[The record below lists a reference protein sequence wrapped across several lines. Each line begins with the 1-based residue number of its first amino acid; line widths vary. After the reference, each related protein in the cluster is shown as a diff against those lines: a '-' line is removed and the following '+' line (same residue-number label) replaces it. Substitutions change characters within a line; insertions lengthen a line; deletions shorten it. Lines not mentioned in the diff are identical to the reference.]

1 MLTQQLENQLY
12 KLGFD
17 FNKIPLEKQKIPKLK
32 DNLIPIIIRGIFDSN
47 GEMTCKNFHT
57 NELICNINTDRK
69 IDITVL
75 NFINQFIFNK
85 EENIENNILTFKD
98 EKALYFLGFIY
109 DSSDARFRS
118 NDNYSQYITWLG
130 LKSLIECKYK
140 LTKNALIPTKNL
152 NLNYDVYIIEKIKNI
167 GSKLTIYDTGLL
179 IQPECGYKIDII
191 AKNSLYDLGYVLQP
205 YQHIFD
211 ETIKICLFKIDE
223 TLSDIPLPSCH
234 FQIVLKKH
242 LHFVFQEEF

>member
-1 MLTQQLENQLY
+1 M
-12 KLGFD
+12 
-17 FNKIPLEKQKIPKLK
+17 
-32 DNLIPIIIRGIFDSN
+32 
-47 GEMTCKNFHT
+47 
-57 NELICNINTDRK
+57 
-69 IDITVL
+69 
-75 NFINQFIFNK
+75 
-85 EENIENNILTFKD
+85 
-98 EKALYFLGFIY
+98 
-109 DSSDARFRS
+109 
-118 NDNYSQYITWLG
+118 
-130 LKSLIECKYK
+130 
-140 LTKNALIPTKNL
+140 
-152 NLNYDVYIIEKIKNI
+152 
-167 GSKLTIYDTGLL
+167 TIYDTGLL